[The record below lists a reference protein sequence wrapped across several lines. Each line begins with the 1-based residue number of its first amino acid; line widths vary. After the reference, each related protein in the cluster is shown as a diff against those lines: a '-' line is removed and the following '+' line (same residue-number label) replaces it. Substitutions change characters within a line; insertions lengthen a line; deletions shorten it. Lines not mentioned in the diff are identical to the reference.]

1 MVYRR
6 HEWTAKNSAVI
17 TPTSLHYPLAESLAN
32 VDDLGR
38 RDDFPLKNFRVE
50 NKSGVNITLIIDPI
64 GGDGE
69 LKFII
74 PDGQTIASNPNDDFT
89 FHNLL
94 VKNDGLLDIPINNII
109 TNVRNY

>member
-1 MVYRR
+1 MVFRR
-6 HEWTAKNSAVI
+6 HEWTAKNAAAI
-17 TPTSLHYPLAESLAN
+17 APGILHYPLAEPLAN

-50 NKSGVNITLIIDPI
+50 NKSGVDVTLIIDPV
-64 GGDGE
+64 GGDGG
-69 LKFII
+69 LKFIV
-74 PDGQTIASNPNDDFT
+74 PDGQTITSDPNDNFT

-94 VKNDGLLDIPINNII
+94 IRNDGVIDILINNII